1 MARSSIAWVIF
12 AAVNLR
18 QPAIAKGHRRVAGWY
33 GRKDDRKMMVCHHLA
48 VMLHFYP
55 LMLEWLKPGRDIGS
69 RRRGCAVE
77 AVENGGRDKAGFM
90 RVLLVE
96 DSDRLVRSISTGLSK
111 AGFAVDSTGNGADGL
126 WRAKTGEYDV
136 LILDIMLP
144 GLDGLSILARL
155 REQNVRTHVL
165 ILTAKDTVDDRVLG
179 LRMGADD
186 YLIKPFAF
194 DELLARVQALARRSH
209 GVKQSVIH
217 IGSLEIDIVRRRAR
231 RDDTVIELAPRQFAL
246 LEYLAMR
253 QGEVVSR
260 TEIETHIYDHNS
272 DPMSNVVD
280 AAVYALRKRI
290 DIPGTPSMIQT
301 RRGMGYVLW
310 VEPVVQKQ

>member
-1 MARSSIAWVIF
+1 
-12 AAVNLR
+12 
-18 QPAIAKGHRRVAGWY
+18 
-33 GRKDDRKMMVCHHLA
+33 
-48 VMLHFYP
+48 
-55 LMLEWLKPGRDIGS
+55 
-69 RRRGCAVE
+69 
-77 AVENGGRDKAGFM
+77 M

-96 DSDRLVRSISTGLSK
+96 DSERLVRSITTGLSK

-126 WRAKTGEYDV
+126 WRARTGDYDV
-136 LILDIMLP
+136 VILDLMLP
-144 GLDGLSILARL
+144 ALDGLSILARL
-155 REQNVRTHVL
+155 REQGVRTHVL
-165 ILTAKDTVDDRVLG
+165 ILTAKDTVDDRVRG

-209 GVKQSVIH
+209 GVKQSIIR
-217 IGSLEIDIVRRRAR
+217 IGTLEIDTLRRAAQR
-231 RDDTVIELAPRQFAL
+231 ADKLIELAPREFAL

-260 TEIETHIYDHNS
+260 AQIETHIYDQNS

-290 DIPGTPSMIQT
+290 DIPGAPYMIQT
-301 RRGMGYVLW
+301 RRGMGYVLTS
-310 VEPVVQKQ
+310 EPAQQKQ